1 MTLLAQES
9 AEASKAVES
18 MTGKGIT
25 GMALVQVLFL
35 SAQQFAKA

>member
-18 MTGKGIT
+18 MKGKGIT
-25 GMALVQVLFL
+25 GMALI
-35 SAQQFAKA
+35 